1 MFILIFLCLFLT
13 TPIWASEINLSL
25 GETQS
30 LCFSGKA
37 WVEKSKIIQVRENS
51 CGFSVKASKPG
62 VSFLKIGK
70 KKFQVY
76 VLSPSQ
82 ERAKMLLSEAIKRT
96 MNLELRVSSGKVL
109 IEGDLLLI
117 EDLERLHRA
126 CKQSECD
133 YSLAVQMRPELQ
145 QQFEKKVETSF
156 KRQGLA
162 PQKLMFGE
170 NITSLV
176 GNKTVK
182 GKSSA
187 VLLKN
192 WGIEPVMSSE
202 NIDLAPLVKIQITVA
217 EVRRDAS
224 LKYGMQWPSTYKA
237 QVLAS
242 DAPANF
248 DGGSE
253 SGGFGLHMLENNG
266 LAKILASPTI
276 LCRSGKS
283 AEFVAGGEFPIKIIN
298 IKMQDVVWKRY
309 GIILKVSPQA
319 DYSGKMS
326 IAIQTEVSSIDPS
339 RSVDQIPA
347 LFTNKLQSHFDL
359 SGSKVIALSGLI
371 KSEQS
376 EASQGLP
383 GLSRLPVL
391 GALFS
396 SKEFKENR
404 TELVIFVKPE
414 VVSPGS
420 LEADQ

>member
-1 MFILIFLCLFLT
+1 MFIIIFLCLWLST
-13 TPIWASEINLSL
+13 TPLWASEIHLSL
-25 GETQS
+25 GDS
-30 LCFSGKA
+30 KNLCFSGKA
-37 WVEKSKIIQVRENS
+37 WVEKSKIIKVRES
-51 CGFSVKASKPG
+51 HCGFSIKGAKPG
-62 VSFLKIGK
+62 ASLLKIGQ

-76 VLSPSQ
+76 VLSPAQ
-82 ERAKMLLSEAIKRT
+82 EKAKMLLGDAVKRS
-96 MNLELRVSSGKVL
+96 MNLEMKIISGKVVIDGEL
-109 IEGDLLLI
+109 VLI
-117 EDLERLHRA
+117 EDIERLYRV
-126 CKQSECD
+126 CKQTECE
-133 YSLAVQMRPELQ
+133 YSLQAQMRHELQ
-145 QQFEKKVETSF
+145 QLYEKKVETSF
-156 KRQGLA
+156 KRLGLP

-170 NITSLV
+170 SITSLV
-176 GNKTVK
+176 GDKSVK
-182 GKSSA
+182 SKSSA

-192 WGIEPVMSSE
+192 WGVEPVVSSE

-224 LKYGMQWPSTYKA
+224 LKYGVQWPASYQA

-242 DAPANF
+242 DAVSGF
-248 DGGSE
+248 GEG
-253 SGGFGLHMLENNG
+253 GGFGLHMLENDG

-347 LFTNKLQSHFDL
+347 LFTNRLQSHFDL

-376 EASQGLP
+376 EASQGIP
-383 GLSRLPVL
+383 GLSRLPIL

-420 LEADQ
+420 LEADL